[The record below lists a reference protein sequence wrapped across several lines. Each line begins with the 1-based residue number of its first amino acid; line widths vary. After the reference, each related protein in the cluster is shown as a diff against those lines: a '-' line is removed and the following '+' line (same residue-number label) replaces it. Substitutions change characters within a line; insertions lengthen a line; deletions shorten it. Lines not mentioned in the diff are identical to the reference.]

1 MKNLPLHLVTVVPFV
16 AGVALFAA
24 DVWVAKPFTE
34 WSDKDVQ
41 KIMMDS
47 PWAKKVSVSIDM
59 GRGPAGAPAGGG
71 GGGGRG
77 GRGGGGFQ
85 GGGDQADPGTDG
97 AGGGGGGG
105 GGGRGG
111 RGGGGGPEI
120 PSVGGAPE
128 TDLTIRWQSAPTILQ
143 AWVKSQFG
151 AQAATSPDAQKM
163 MAPQDMFYIIWIGNL
178 PANLRPR
185 DEDAKKA
192 LLAVTTLN
200 VKGKDPIVAQ
210 DVQYPP
216 PGRGNRFADAHF
228 LFPKKTAITA
238 DDKEVEFITKFGK
251 TAVKAKFN
259 LKNMEING
267 KLAL

>member
-1 MKNLPLHLVTVVPFV
+1 MKNLPLHLATVVPFV
-16 AGVALFAA
+16 AGLTLFAA

-59 GRGPAGAPAGGG
+59 GRGGPGGAGGG
-71 GGGGRG
+71 GGGGGAKG
-77 GRGGGGFQ
+77 GRGGGGFS
-85 GGGDQADPGTDG
+85 GGGDATDPGVD
-97 AGGGGGGG
+97 GGGGGG

-111 RGGGGGPEI
+111 GGGGRGGPEI

-128 TDLTIRWQSAPTILQ
+128 TDLIIRWQSAPTLMQ
-143 AWVKSQFG
+143 AQVKAQFG

-163 MAPQDMFYIIWIGNL
+163 LAPQDMFYVIWVGNL

-192 LLAVTTLN
+192 LLAVTTLS

-228 LFPKKTAITA
+228 LFPRAIAITA
-238 DDKEVEFITKFGK
+238 DDKEVEFVTKFGK